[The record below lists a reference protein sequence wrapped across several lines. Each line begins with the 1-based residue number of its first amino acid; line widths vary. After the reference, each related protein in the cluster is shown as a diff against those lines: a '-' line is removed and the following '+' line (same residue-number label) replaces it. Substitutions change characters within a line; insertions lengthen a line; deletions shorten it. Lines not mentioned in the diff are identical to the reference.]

1 VVEAAAGPTAAT
13 WGSVARAWWLFL
25 ITGILWLCLSVIVF
39 RADLTTVYAIS
50 IMFGV
55 IAIVA
60 GVNEFISLGAVRGGW
75 RWLNA
80 ILGVIF
86 VAAGIVALSNPEWTF
101 LALASIIGFW
111 FLFKGIFDLILA
123 FATKHVNDLWWV
135 QMVVG
140 FIEIGLAFWVA
151 GDFAEKQ
158 VLLVVYV
165 GLVCLSKGITEII
178 LAFRL
183 HGVKQELR
191 AA

>member
-1 VVEAAAGPTAAT
+1 MAEVAAGPTAAT

-75 RWLNA
+75 KWFNA

-86 VAAGIVALSNPEWTF
+86 VAAGIVALSNPSWTF

-111 FLFKGIFDLILA
+111 FLFKGIFDLIVA
-123 FATKHVNDLWWV
+123 FSTKRVNDLWWV

-140 FIEIGLAFWVA
+140 FVELGLAFWVS
-151 GDFAEKQ
+151 GDFSHQ
-158 VLLVVYV
+158 TTLLVVYV

-183 HGVKQELR
+183 HGLKRELR
-191 AA
+191 PA